1 MVSDQVDS
9 GQAGGCGES
18 TGLDL
23 CACLLRE
30 RGIRVTSQ
38 RTRILCFLTERDDH
52 PTVDTIYSALRSEE
66 PSLSRTTVYNTLDLL
81 NRAGLVS
88 VLTISAGEQRYE
100 FGQDMHHHLLC
111 DTCGRIMDID
121 IRCPYSDGLLHGKH
135 KIKEVHGY
143 FRGTCGHCLS
153 GGTKDTGSEE

>member
-9 GQAGGCGES
+9 GQVGGCEGS
-18 TGLDL
+18 VGLDL

-30 RGIRVTSQ
+30 HGIRVTSQ
-38 RTRILCFLTERDDH
+38 RTRILCFLRDRDDH
-52 PTVDTIYSALRSEE
+52 PTADSIFTALKPEE

-88 VLTISAGEQRYE
+88 VLTISAGEQHYE

-111 DTCGRIMDID
+111 DTCGRIMDIE
-121 IRCPYSDGLLHGKH
+121 IKCPYTDGLLHGRH

-143 FRGTCGHCLS
+143 FRGTCDHCLS
-153 GGTKDTGSEE
+153 GGAEDTGSEE